1 MILQFTHPWVLAFVA
16 IPLSLI
22 LWEILRKG
30 RRIALPFDHAHAV
43 MARRKW
49 RHLIIP
55 GLILAANILPGL
67 ILGTVIILLAGPSR
81 LGPPSEERVLTNIE
95 ICFDV
100 SGSMMSPMSF
110 GGSRYT
116 VAKDAVDKFTSRR
129 KGDAFGL
136 TIFGSEVVRWVPLTK
151 DLATIQSAT
160 PFLDPAHMPP
170 HMGGTRIGNAL
181 NFAEQTLSRQPDGD
195 RLIILVSDGFSSDL
209 DGLRAK
215 EIGDNL
221 AASNIVVHMI
231 NVGDGPAP
239 GQMYEVCQPT
249 GGQVFSAQDP
259 QALATIFDHI
269 DHMHPVWIKQTQA
282 EPVDRFRLFAM
293 TGMALLALY
302 GLSLWGLRY
311 TPW

>member
-1 MILQFTHPWVLAFVA
+1 M
-16 IPLSLI
+16 
-22 LWEILRKG
+22 
-30 RRIALPFDHAHAV
+30 
-43 MARRKW
+43 
-49 RHLIIP
+49 
-55 GLILAANILPGL
+55 
-67 ILGTVIILLAGPSR
+67 VIVLLAGPSR
-81 LGPPSEERVLTNIE
+81 LGPPSDERILTNIE

-100 SGSMMSPMSF
+100 SGSMSSPMSF

-136 TIFGSEVVRWVPLTK
+136 TIFGTEVVRWVPLTK
-151 DLATIQSAT
+151 DLSAIQNAT
-160 PFLDPAHMPP
+160 PFLDPMHMPP

-181 NFAEQTLSRQPDGD
+181 KYAEQILARQTEGD

-215 EIGDNL
+215 EIGDEL

-231 NVGDGPAP
+231 NVGDGAAP
-239 GQMYEVCQPT
+239 QQMFEVCQPT

-259 QALATIFDHI
+259 QTLQSIFDHI
-269 DHMHPVWIKQTQA
+269 DHMHPVRIKQTQA
-282 EPVDRFRLFAM
+282 EPVDRFSPFALA
-293 TGMALLALY
+293 GIALLGLY
-302 GLSLWGLRY
+302 GLSLLGVRY